1 MAIPLRRTVL
11 IVDDDKK
18 FLTFLARTLKRGGF
32 YVVTAHDGCE
42 VTDALAKS
50 RIDVLLLDL
59 QMPGMNGWEV
69 IRQLRA
75 KAAARRDAS
84 EAPRLPKVVV
94 LSGRNEDEAAAFVR
108 RLGADAYLTK
118 PSWGDQIL
126 ATVRGVLTSETH

>member
-32 YVVTAHDGCE
+32 YVMTAHDGCE
-42 VTDALAKS
+42 VPDLLAKS

-75 KAAARRDAS
+75 KAAGGSGTDA
-84 EAPRLPKVVV
+84 PQPIPKVVV
-94 LSGRNEDEAAAFVR
+94 LSGRNEDETAAFVR

-126 ATVRGVLTSETH
+126 ATVRGVLTNETP